1 MFSRSAGHTPT
12 GSLMYEGAGYHA
24 AGPGAGLPYHVS
36 MTAAGDKS
44 SLLLSPA
51 LASQPRHHTTHS
63 LHHHQGNL
71 QPGYPPR
78 PVETSSHSCDKSS
91 STGQLRNK
99 HKQVFRCAMLSGV
112 QGIQAWQ

>member
-51 LASQPRHHTTHS
+51 LASQPRHHMKTVITCLLLLRLSQHS
-63 LHHHQGNL
+63 LNTIFL
-71 QPGYPPR
+71 
-78 PVETSSHSCDKSS
+78 
-91 STGQLRNK
+91 
-99 HKQVFRCAMLSGV
+99 
-112 QGIQAWQ
+112 